1 MSDSE
6 RFSRQERLAEVG
18 PGGQT
23 RIARFSAVIR
33 GVEGADVERAY
44 LDGAGVGTVSME
56 PEQSPEPFVH
66 AGAFHFV
73 ASREVGGGAWRALM
87 ELRRALEMGQS

>member
-23 RIARFSAVIR
+23 RIQRSSAVIR
-33 GVEGADVERAY
+33 GAEGADVERAY
-44 LDGAGVGTVSME
+44 LDGAGVGTVSTE
-56 PEQSPEPFVH
+56 PDQSPEPFVH
-66 AGAFHFV
+66 AGAFEF
-73 ASREVGGGAWRALM
+73 AAAREVGAGAWRALAA
-87 ELRRALEMGQS
+87 LRRALETGQN